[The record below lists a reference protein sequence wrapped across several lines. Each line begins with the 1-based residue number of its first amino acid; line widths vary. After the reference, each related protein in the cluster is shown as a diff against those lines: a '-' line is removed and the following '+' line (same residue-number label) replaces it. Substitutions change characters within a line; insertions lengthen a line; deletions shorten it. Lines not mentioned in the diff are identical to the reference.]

1 MNETLARAPQ
11 MPVWGSLAQS
21 AAAPEPIQAPSPTP
35 SWRPSITIAPT
46 RDQRRAR
53 PRLFYAIVAV
63 SGVATIFIAK
73 LLLSVALS
81 QGAYESSHAESE
93 LKHLQQNAQAVGE
106 DLDRVKSP
114 QYLAENAAALGMV
127 TNAHPAYLRL
137 SDGAVLGQPQAA
149 DSATG
154 GAGNAVPNSLL
165 ADVPLVT
172 DPAPAAVEPVAK
184 AAEKPVKKTQKTTD
198 ATATAGAAGTT
209 EAATAAGAGVGP
221 AGIPTPVTH

>member
-21 AAAPEPIQAPSPTP
+21 AAVPEPVQAPAPTP

-184 AAEKPVKKTQKTTD
+184 AAEKPAEKTKKTTD
-198 ATATAGAAGTT
+198 AATAGTAGTT

>member
-21 AAAPEPIQAPSPTP
+21 APLPERTPDPAPSP
-35 SWRPSITIAPT
+35 RPSITVAPT

-63 SGVATIFIAK
+63 SGVAAIFIAK

-81 QGAYESSHAESE
+81 QGAYESSHAEGE
-93 LKHLQQNAQAVGE
+93 LKQLQQSAQAVGE

-137 SDGAVLGQPQAA
+137 SDGVVLGQPQAA
-149 DSATG
+149 DSNAG

-165 ADVPLVT
+165 DGVPLVT
-172 DPAPAAVEPVAK
+172 DPAPVEPAAK
-184 AAEKPVKKTQKTTD
+184 PAPQAQKTAD
-198 ATATAGAAGTT
+198 AATAGTAEG
-209 EAATAAGAGVGP
+209 ATLAGAGVGA

>member
-21 AAAPEPIQAPSPTP
+21 APVVEPLPEPTP
-35 SWRPSITIAPT
+35 SWRPSITVAPT

-63 SGVATIFIAK
+63 SGVAAIFIAK

-81 QGAYESSHAESE
+81 QGAYESAAAESE

-165 ADVPLVT
+165 AGVPLVT
-172 DPAPAAVEPVAK
+172 DPAPVAAEPVAEP
-184 AAEKPVKKTQKTTD
+184 AKKTEKSTD
-198 ATATAGAAGTT
+198 AAATETA

>member
-21 AAAPEPIQAPSPTP
+21 AAVPEPIQAPSPTP

-63 SGVATIFIAK
+63 SGVAAIFIAK

-184 AAEKPVKKTQKTTD
+184 AAEKTQKTTD
-198 ATATAGAAGTT
+198 AAATAGAAGTT

>member
-1 MNETLARAPQ
+1 MNEPLARAPQ

-21 AAAPEPIQAPSPTP
+21 APAPEPTQAPSPTP

-63 SGVATIFIAK
+63 SGVAAIFIAK

-149 DSATG
+149 DSTTG

-165 ADVPLVT
+165 SDVPLVT
-172 DPAPAAVEPVAK
+172 DPAPV
-184 AAEKPVKKTQKTTD
+184 AAEPAAKPAAKTQKTTD
-198 ATATAGAAGTT
+198 AAATAGAAGTT